1 MKNSFD
7 KKLAVL
13 LAAAMTI
20 SLSACSNS
28 DDDKDDNSDK
38 SAVTTTEKA
47 TSNDGENETT
57 APEDSDSEA
66 ETEPPKELEPEDP
79 PAEYE
84 IKSPVLEK
92 ANEFDLGKLNFYNNT
107 CIYTGDS
114 NDNIDVYDI
123 NGKKLLGGGVKLV
136 TQLKYTEDVYTFTKF
151 EGDMT
156 YEGLMDAD
164 GNEILS
170 IDEHVGTFESI
181 NKRFVKAYIPEGATT
196 NEDEAIYYVTPNQF
210 SITPGNNDTF
220 YKGTVKIYDLEN
232 KKFLENTACTFD
244 PRVTVYGDII
254 SFYDADNNT
263 VYVNADDEVL
273 EFDSDFVPVGEDFL
287 IGSKDGKYVVADH
300 SMNEIIATDYNVN
313 NLDNSDYYYIIRDYE
328 NSKSGI
334 MSEKGRTIIE
344 PKYDQIYNLSEG
356 YFQYNTGENYG
367 ILKADGT
374 ELTPADYHI
383 ISEPVPGFFTC
394 RTKDN
399 VSSLVDRTGK
409 VLYTESGDDSLYTL
423 DTPYY
428 LSNGEYNYLILGT
441 GEFSLKLKNSGTYL
455 GKNMLYVYQDHVV
468 YDLVTGEKL
477 FEDIDKASMA
487 YGRLCIVKDGKVTV
501 YNVK

>member
-1 MKNSFD
+1 MKNSFE

-20 SLSACSNS
+20 SLSACGNS
-28 DDDKDDNSDK
+28 DDNNDDAKDKPT
-38 SAVTTTEKA
+38 VTTANEA
-47 TSNDGENETT
+47 APENDETT
-57 APEDSDSEA
+57 APEDTSSEA

-79 PAEYE
+79 PVDEE

-92 ANEFDLGKLNFYNNT
+92 TSEFDMGDLNFYDQT
-107 CIYTGDS
+107 CIYKGDS
-114 NDNIDVYDI
+114 NENIEVYDTK
-123 NGKKLLGGGVKLV
+123 GEKLLGGGVKLV
-136 TQLKYTEDVYTFTKF
+136 TKLKYTDDVYTFTRF
-151 EGDMT
+151 EGDMA
-156 YEGLMDAD
+156 YEGLMDSD

-170 IDEHVGTFESI
+170 ASEHVGTFDSI
-181 NKRFVKAYIPEGATT
+181 SKRFVKAYIPEGVTT

-210 SITPGNNDTF
+210 SITPGNKDTL

-232 KKFLENTACTFD
+232 KKFLENTACNFD
-244 PRVTVYGDII
+244 PRYTVYGDII

-263 VYVNADDEVL
+263 VYVNADDQVL
-273 EFDSDFVPVGEDFL
+273 EFDADFTPTGEDFL
-287 IGSKDGKYVVADH
+287 IGSKDGKYVLRDH
-300 SMNEIIATDYNVN
+300 SNNEITTTDYNIN
-313 NLDNSDYYYIIRDYE
+313 YLDHSDYYYTVRDYE

-334 MSEKGRTIIE
+334 MSEKGRVIVE
-344 PKYDQIYNLSEG
+344 PKYDQIYGLSEG
-356 YFQYNTGENYG
+356 YFTYNTGDDSG

-383 ISEPVPGFFTC
+383 ISEPMPGYFQC

-399 VSSLVDRTGK
+399 VSSLVDRNGK
-409 VLYTESGDDSLYTL
+409 VLYTESGDGSLYVI

-428 LSNGEYNYLILGT
+428 LSGGEYYYLIHST

-455 GKNMLYVYQDHVV
+455 GNNLLYVYQDKVV

-477 FEDIDKASMA
+477 FEGIDRACMA
-487 YGRLCIVKDGKVTV
+487 YGRLCIVQDGKVTV
-501 YNVK
+501 YDIK